1 MRSGVTPPIWK
12 HHHVAD
18 TGEPGKALIRRDWVL
33 MEEMWLHSRHNS
45 PEADPCTDRVGP
57 SALRVRTYLRPF
69 VYVASAA
76 WNSLH
81 GSNCQKPGYILCK
94 AWTGCCIPISV
105 LLWFPS
111 TSYRSPGSG
120 NHRSEGGEPGP
131 ASVHPHRTA
140 HPTGPCL
147 PAASN
152 YLQIEKTLRVIF
164 SWLWIN

>member
-120 NHRSEGGEPGP
+120 NHRSEGGRARSRLRSPPSHGP
-131 ASVHPHRTA
+131 PHRAMLTSSVKL
-140 HPTGPCL
+140 PTDRKDTQGDFL
-147 PAASN
+147 LAVN
-152 YLQIEKTLRVIF
+152 
-164 SWLWIN
+164 